1 MAILLSPTET
11 IVRLTIAQSIFFFFE
26 NIFPHVAVVKEM
38 LALLQCFVFAPGLGN
53 FVFYAGVQAK
63 LAQITHFSKLMI
75 LKYHL
80 HRYFEWI

>member
-11 IVRLTIAQSIFFFFE
+11 IVRLTIAQSIFFFE

-75 LKYHL
+75 LKFHL